1 MKNPFTRLF
10 HRDRRKEYKAMQN
23 RSDLTWYQDEIRKT
37 EHMQRINMVS
47 DIDGYLLREHKVL
60 QRPNFNFKDKE
71 FQTAKIILQTVKTII
86 NFHTSY
92 TVGNPISFT
101 GDKELV
107 ELIERVYRKGQFT
120 KQDYEITTQLLK
132 YGNAWEYIY
141 LQDDK
146 IKSKVFINDE
156 CYPCYDDKGNYYAFI
171 EYWRDKDSGAEYH
184 TIYYPDKVESYVDN
198 KLVDTHKNLTGLPIH
213 YKSMVPSAY
222 TQFGEPF
229 INDLIPIIDQVENL
243 LSKLDDAVTTL
254 SLNPMGV
261 LTGIST
267 VDEMI
272 DSNMV
277 GACVQLA
284 EGDFKYATVTMDHA
298 NIKQELD
305 SLLMQFYGIA
315 CVPAS
320 VLGQS
325 NVANVSEVSLSM
337 LFNSTDNVARQNM
350 FALKEGFAVRW
361 EYMRKLL
368 ALQGTPIKDELFD
381 TLDCSF
387 NVNRPVDTESAMKE
401 MLWQRNMGAIS
412 KQTIIEN
419 SKHTPNTALELERIK
434 AEEDEEMEQMKNA
447 DNVQNGSGNDN
458 PIGGSGEA
466 KENVQVKTPS
476 V

>member
-1 MKNPFTRLF
+1 MKNPFSLLF
-10 HRDRRKEYKAMQN
+10 HKDRRKEYKKMQN

-47 DIDGYLLREHKVL
+47 DIDSYLLREHKVL

-71 FQTAKIILQTVKTII
+71 FQTAKIILQTVKTIV

-120 KQDYEITTQLLK
+120 KQDYEITTQLMK

-141 LQDDK
+141 LQDNK

-184 TIYYPDKVESYVDN
+184 TIYYPDKVETYVDN
-198 KLVDTHKNLTGLPIH
+198 ELIDTRKNLTGLPIH

-229 INDLIPIIDQVENL
+229 INDLIPIIDQVEQL
-243 LSKLDDAVTTL
+243 LSRLDDAVMTL
-254 SLNPMGV
+254 SLNPIGV
-261 LTGIST
+261 ITGRAP
-267 VDEMI
+267 DEQI
-272 DSNMV
+272 DSNIA
-277 GACVQLA
+277 GACITLD
-284 EGDFKYATVTMDHA
+284 EGCEFKYATVTMDHA

-401 MLWQRNMGAIS
+401 MKMQYEMGAIS
-412 KQTIIEN
+412 RQTIIEN
-419 SKHTPNTALELERIK
+419 SKHTPNTALELDRIK
-434 AEEDEEMEQMKNA
+434 AEESESTEDVKEVIDLQEKESG
-447 DNVQNGSGNDN
+447 DNN
-458 PIGGSGEA
+458 PSGESDMIIEQ
-466 KENVQVKTPS
+466 K
-476 V
+476 

>member
-1 MKNPFTRLF
+1 MKNPFSRLF
-10 HRDRRKEYKAMQN
+10 HRDRRKEYKTMQN
-23 RSDLTWYQDEIRKT
+23 RLDLTWYQDEIRKT

-47 DIDGYLLREHKVL
+47 DIDSYLLREHKVL
-60 QRPNFNFKDKE
+60 QRPNFQFKDKE
-71 FQTAKIILQTVKTII
+71 FQTAKIILQTVKTIV

-120 KQDYEITTQLLK
+120 KQDYEITTQLMK

-141 LQDDK
+141 LQDNK

-171 EYWRDKDSGAEYH
+171 EYWRDKGSGAEYH
-184 TIYYPDKVESYVDN
+184 TIYYPDRVETYVDN
-198 KLVDTHKNLTGLPIH
+198 ELTDTNKNLTGLPIH

-229 INDLIPIIDQVENL
+229 INDLIPIIDQVEQL
-243 LSKLDDAVTTL
+243 LSRLDDAVQTL
-254 SLNPMGV
+254 SMNPIGV
-261 LTGIST
+261 LTGLST

-350 FALKEGFAVRW
+350 FALKEGFAIRW

-368 ALQGTPIKDELFD
+368 ELQGTPIKDELFD

-401 MLWQRNMGAIS
+401 MKMQHEMGAIS

-434 AEEDEEMEQMKNA
+434 AEEDDRAERVKEANKLQGMIVEMIIPLVMVGKVKKWIKMK
-447 DNVQNGSGNDN
+447 
-458 PIGGSGEA
+458 
-466 KENVQVKTPS
+466 
-476 V
+476 

>member
-1 MKNPFTRLF
+1 MKMKNPFLLLF
-10 HRDRRKEYKAMQN
+10 HKDRRKEHKTMQN
-23 RSDLTWYQDEIRKT
+23 RSDLNWYQNEIRKP

-47 DIDGYLLREHKVL
+47 DIDSYLLREHKVL
-60 QRPNFNFKDKE
+60 QRPNFSFKDKE
-71 FQTAKIILQTVKTII
+71 FQTAKIILQTVKTIV

-120 KQDYEITTQLLK
+120 KQDYEITTQLMK

-141 LQDDK
+141 LQDNK

-171 EYWRDKDSGAEYH
+171 EYWKDKDSGAEYH
-184 TIYYPDKVESYVDN
+184 TVYYPDKVETYVDN
-198 KLVDTHKNLTGLPIH
+198 ELTDTRANLTGLPIH
-213 YKSMVPSAY
+213 YKSMVPSVY

-261 LTGIST
+261 LSGLST

-277 GACVQLA
+277 GACIQLA

-315 CVPAS
+315 CVPSS

-350 FALKEGFAVRW
+350 FSLKEGFAVRW
-361 EYMRKLL
+361 EYIRKLL
-368 ALQGTPIKDELFD
+368 ELQGVNITDDLFD

-387 NVNRPVDTESAMKE
+387 NINRPVDTESAMKE
-401 MLWQRNMGAIS
+401 MKMQHEMGAIS
-412 KQTIIEN
+412 RQTIIEN
-419 SKHTPNTALELERIK
+419 SKHTPNTALELDRLK
-434 AEEDEEMEQMKNA
+434 AEENEGAEDVKEVIDLQEEGKRE
-447 DNVQNGSGNDN
+447 
-458 PIGGSGEA
+458 
-466 KENVQVKTPS
+466 
-476 V
+476 